1 MADFED
7 HHVLLPT
14 HYAEHGYPHD
24 VFAKWRR
31 EEPVKYIE
39 QPGGAVPF
47 YAITKHE
54 DITFIGRRPDLFSND
69 PRLVIDHE
77 PEIKPVFPPTLIQ
90 LDPPKHG
97 IYRKMV
103 NKRFT
108 PGALRHI
115 HGDIER
121 IGKDIVDA
129 LIQDSQGGECDFV
142 EKISAPLPI
151 AVISWL
157 LGVPEPDWPM
167 LFDWTNRILGAQDPE
182 FCDPN
187 MTGAESSMAAM
198 TELFSYFTELVEQ
211 KKKNPADDLVTLFT
225 TLEYEGKPIPPMDV
239 LTWCLIIVVAGN
251 ETTRNATTGGM
262 LALIEHQDQLRK
274 LQAEPELMRSAV
286 EEMVRWTSPII
297 HFGRTA
303 TQDVEIRGTKI
314 RKGEALALF
323 YPAANRDEDV
333 FPDGDTF
340 RIDRSPNRH
349 LGFGV
354 GEHFCL
360 GAHVARLEMIVAF
373 KYLLPRIDEIELAGP
388 VSRLHSSLVGG
399 VKRLPIRYK
408 LKEA

>member
-54 DITFIGRRPDLFSND
+54 DITFIGRRPDLFLNG

-77 PEIKPVFPPTLIQ
+77 PEIEPVFPPTLIQ

-129 LIQDSQGGECDFV
+129 LIQDSHGGECDFV

-211 KKKNPADDLVTLFT
+211 KRKNPADDLVTLFT

-314 RKGEALALF
+314 KQGEALALF

-373 KYLLPRIDEIELAGP
+373 KYLLPRIDEIELAGD
-388 VSRLHSSLVGG
+388 VARLRSAFVGG
-399 VKRLPIRYK
+399 IKRLPVRYK
-408 LKEA
+408 LSK